1 MRERSSAVW
10 KIQGKA
16 RGLYELEVVNAL
28 QDNLECF
35 LPEAQDKIVSAFYPV
50 FCAVLMTVIHT
61 LKKRAPDVTT
71 AFKSE
76 LDKLA
81 EQANID
87 PNKAILSF
95 DSS

>member
-50 FCAVLMTVIHT
+50 FCVSVIG
-61 LKKRAPDVTT
+61 
-71 AFKSE
+71 F
-76 LDKLA
+76 
-81 EQANID
+81 
-87 PNKAILSF
+87 ILVITM
-95 DSS
+95 DTGA